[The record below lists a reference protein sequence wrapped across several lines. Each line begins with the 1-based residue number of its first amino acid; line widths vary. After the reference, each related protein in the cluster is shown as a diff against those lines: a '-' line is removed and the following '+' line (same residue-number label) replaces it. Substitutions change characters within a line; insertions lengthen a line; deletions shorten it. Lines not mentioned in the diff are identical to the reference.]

1 VTSSP
6 AATFATRLVRAFAA
20 LGVEHAVVSPGSR
33 SQALAL
39 ALAALEEQGRIALHV
54 RIDERDA
61 AFTAL
66 GIARESGRPALVVTT
81 SGTAAA
87 NLLPAVVEAH
97 HSGVPMIVLTA
108 DRPASLRGTGS
119 NQTTW
124 QPGLFGRFVR
134 AERDVAPPVAEEI
147 PDAQGLAGFA
157 FGTATG
163 AGEGTGAEFGSGPV
177 HLNLQFVE
185 PLSGDVEEDAGE
197 TGVGEECDGAAG
209 TAGAVAVAAAGAE
222 GAAVAVDAAGAGA
235 GSGASTATSSGRRGR
250 ASVARHLAQ
259 GPRTVVIAGGDSGE
273 AANEFALAAGWPL
286 LAEVS
291 SGARFGPNLVAAYR
305 ELLDH
310 PEFGG
315 RIERAVVFGHPTLSR
330 QVPALL
336 RRDDL
341 EVVVVRGAGEAVLPH
356 PEAVVVD
363 ELTSDPEDRGDRAAR
378 AWTGQWVFASRELL
392 DAESDEVAAPLV
404 DAGAEGDLAGQREF
418 ARAELAA
425 LRAPISRRALALAVW
440 RATWPHDRLVL
451 GASRLIRELD
461 AAAPGK
467 RIPVHSNRGLAGI
480 DGTVSTAIGIALA
493 SQTAP
498 RRGRDSGV
506 DSAPTPSSG
515 GTVGASS
522 ARARTGSTA
531 ASAARVR
538 AGTTRVLLGDL
549 TLLHDV
555 GGLLLGVGE
564 VRPRIQLVVGN
575 DGGGTIFD
583 SLEVAS
589 TAPAAAFDRV
599 LYTPQAV
606 SLASLASAYGWEHRL
621 VTGRGDLDSA
631 LASPPAGPSIVEVA
645 LER

>member
-1 VTSSP
+1 MTASP
-6 AATFATRLVRAFAA
+6 AATFATRLVHAFAA

-39 ALAALEEQGRIALHV
+39 ALAELEKQGRMTLHV
-54 RIDERDA
+54 RIDERVA

-108 DRPASLRGTGS
+108 DRPARLRGTGS

-124 QPGLFGRFVR
+124 QPGIFGRFVR
-134 AERDVAPPVAEEI
+134 AERDVPPPLPTPEGI
-147 PDAQGLAGFA
+147 PDARELAAFA
-157 FGTATG
+157 FSAATAGLG
-163 AGEGTGAEFGSGPV
+163 AGLV

-185 PLSGDVEEDAGE
+185 PLSGAVEEETDAARAVSGAGGVDEAAAAGVPGVRGVLGPAGE
-197 TGVGEECDGAAG
+197 RDASGEPDPSGAAG
-209 TAGAVAVAAAGAE
+209 VPGASDTAVAVASG
-222 GAAVAVDAAGAGA
+222 
-235 GSGASTATSSGRRGR
+235 GSSASHT
-250 ASVARHLAQ
+250 RHLAQ
-259 GPRTVVIAGGDSGE
+259 GPRTLVIAGADAGP

-286 LAEVS
+286 VAEVS
-291 SGARFGPNLVAAYR
+291 SRARFGPNLVAVYR

-310 PEFGG
+310 AEFGG
-315 RIERAVVFGHPTLSR
+315 RVERAVVFGHPTLSR
-330 QVPALL
+330 QIPALL
-336 RRDDL
+336 RRDGV
-341 EVVVVRGAGEAVLPH
+341 EVVVVRGPGEPVLPH
-356 PEAVVVD
+356 PDAVVADV
-363 ELTSDPEDRGDRAAR
+363 LTADPEDRSDRAAR

-392 DAESDEVAAPLV
+392 EAAADDVAAPLV
-404 DAGAEGDLAGQREF
+404 GSGAPGDLAGQREF

-425 LRAPISRRALALAVW
+425 LRAPITRRSLALAVW

-467 RIPVHSNRGLAGI
+467 KVSVHSNRGLAGI
-480 DGTVSTAIGIALA
+480 DGTVSTSIGIALA
-493 SQTAP
+493 SQTP
-498 RRGRDSGV
+498 RRRSDGG
-506 DSAPTPSSG
+506 AAAGG
-515 GTVGASS
+515 GTDSV
-522 ARARTGSTA
+522 STA
-531 ASAARVR
+531 AGAGASTAARAR

-555 GGLLLGVGE
+555 GALLLAPGE

-583 SLEVAS
+583 DLEVAA
-589 TAPAAAFDRV
+589 TADPDAFDRV
-599 LYTPQAV
+599 LYTPQSV
-606 SLASLASAYGWEHRL
+606 SLGSLAAAYGWEHR
-621 VTGRGDLDSA
+621 VVAYRSDLESV
-631 LASPPAGPSIVEVA
+631 LASPAAGPSIVEVA
-645 LER
+645 LSR